1 MNINLNKEI
10 RFKIYKNYVEKK
22 YPSISLSL
30 PTEKNDFSPK
40 DTRNFFEGLLPEG
53 FARKSVA
60 KWIHAEEEDYLT
72 VLEVLGA
79 ECLGAIRVG
88 DEAESGSYVELTM
101 DEVKSLARE
110 GVSKST
116 EMITEAHL
124 SLTGA
129 SGKVGLYY
137 DESEDVWYKPIG
149 SAPSTHIV
157 KQSHVRLSGIV
168 TNEQLSLVTAEKLGI
183 DIPES
188 FIINVG
194 HGGDEDVLFA
204 TKRYDRIL
212 KNNHFGQGIS
222 RPLRLHQED
231 FAQALGIAAAD
242 KYEKSG
248 QNYLSKIFNLIRNN
262 ASNPINDQLKM
273 WDIIV
278 YDFFVGNT
286 DNHIKNI
293 SLLYSYDLR
302 SISLAPAYDIVS
314 TAIYE
319 GSSREMAIGIG
330 GERVIDN
337 IGEKH
342 FIDAASEI
350 GLSKK
355 IAMGRFDKIANEFES
370 AINEA
375 CKRMENEG
383 YQDVRKIKEM
393 ILRKGGFGHM

>member
-1 MNINLNKEI
+1 M
-10 RFKIYKNYVEKK
+10 
-22 YPSISLSL
+22 
-30 PTEKNDFSPK
+30 
-40 DTRNFFEGLLPEG
+40 
-53 FARKSVA
+53 
-60 KWIHAEEEDYLT
+60 
-72 VLEVLGA
+72 
-79 ECLGAIRVG
+79 
-88 DEAESGSYVELTM
+88 
-101 DEVKSLARE
+101 
-110 GVSKST
+110 
-116 EMITEAHL
+116 
-124 SLTGA
+124 
-129 SGKVGLYY
+129 
-137 DESEDVWYKPIG
+137 
-149 SAPSTHIV
+149 
-157 KQSHVRLSGIV
+157 
-168 TNEQLSLVTAEKLGI
+168 
-183 DIPES
+183 
-188 FIINVG
+188 
-194 HGGDEDVLFA
+194 
-204 TKRYDRIL
+204 
-212 KNNHFGQGIS
+212 
-222 RPLRLHQED
+222 RLHQED